1 MIDVVGTALTDDD
14 RARLRHPA
22 AGAVILFSRN
32 YENPEQL
39 KPSGSGNSKLREP
52 ELLVCVDHEGGRV
65 QRFREGFTAIPPMR
79 QLGRLWDRDREV
91 AKEAARRAAYVI
103 GAELGAHGVD
113 FSFAPVLDL
122 DYGASSVIGDR
133 ALHFDPNAVGA
144 LAAALVQGF
153 ADAGMAAVGKHFPG
167 HGFAEADSHVD
178 VPKDERSL
186 AEILRKDVAPYRA
199 ALQAGLAGVMPA
211 HVIYTQCDPEPAGYS
226 KYWLQQILRGR
237 LGFEG
242 LIFSDDSPWRARAP
256 PAAQAARARRARRRA
271 ATWCSSATTPKGRIV
286 LLESL
291 KDIPPP
297 NSERLERMRERRP
310 RLAQERRV
318 PRERWQGALA
328 DVGARASSGPVRGPR
343 FFLRPLHVGAFGG
356 VDLDLLAHVDEGG
369 TWTVMPVSIFAGLNV
384 LVAVAFLM
392 PGSVSTTVSTTDG
405 GISMPMARPL

>member
-1 MIDVVGTALTDDD
+1 
-14 RARLRHPA
+14 
-22 AGAVILFSRN
+22 
-32 YENPEQL
+32 
-39 KPSGSGNSKLREP
+39 
-52 ELLVCVDHEGGRV
+52 V

-79 QLGRLWDRDREV
+79 ALGRLWDRDREV

-122 DYGASSVIGDR
+122 DYGSSMVIGDR

-144 LAAALVQGF
+144 LAAAVVRGF

-211 HVIYTQCDPEPAGYS
+211 HVIYTRCDPEPAGYS

-242 LIFSDDSPWRARAP
+242 LIFSDDLSMAGASTAGGPPERARAAL
-256 PAAQAARARRARRRA
+256 AAGCDMVLLCNDPEGQNL
-271 ATWCSSATTPKGRIV
+271 

-297 NSERLERMRERRP
+297 NSERLERMRKKGGRDLRKSV
-310 RLAQERRV
+310 AY
-318 PRERWQGALA
+318 REAQGALA
-328 DVGARASSGPVRGPR
+328 
-343 FFLRPLHVGAFGG
+343 AF
-356 VDLDLLAHVDEGG
+356 A
-369 TWTVMPVSIFAGLNV
+369 
-384 LVAVAFLM
+384 
-392 PGSVSTTVSTTDG
+392 
-405 GISMPMARPL
+405 